1 MNKPWVGERNENRSI
16 ACDDAHSVATKLFNN
31 KTSPLKMTSIV
42 FAEPLPRVWSSSEFM
57 YAPYDHVVTGDLNI
71 VRNEN

>member
-1 MNKPWVGERNENRSI
+1 MKPWVGERNENRSK

-42 FAEPLPRVWSSSEFM
+42 FAEPLTLYLV
-57 YAPYDHVVTGDLNI
+57 
-71 VRNEN
+71 